1 MLFNKQTITKQEIR
15 VKRNVHLWKTRLKWE
30 SCLFFYSWSVLSLS
44 CFFKKIWH
52 TLNGIHIFH
61 CLFLVCLFNRLS
73 APLPSSLCLPYHGVI
88 HLSALFVSPPACTLT
103 FCSVKH
109 YCKAVTRNRCSR
121 PIYSEARVSGSQLR
135 AETDSIR
142 VPGSCVTPLLLLRS
156 LSSGIS
162 FLLASRGRQ
171 C

>member
-1 MLFNKQTITKQEIR
+1 MLFNKQSKKKSASLEKQIEMR
-15 VKRNVHLWKTRLKWE
+15 
-30 SCLFFYSWSVLSLS
+30 LFF
-44 CFFKKIWH
+44 CFFFNLGHDLKSFMLLKKKKKEKWH

-61 CLFLVCLFNRLS
+61 RLFLVCLLNRLS

-121 PIYSEARVSGSQLR
+121 PIYSKARVSDSQLR

-142 VPGSCVTPLLLLRS
+142 VPGSCVVPLLLLRS

-162 FLLASRGRQ
+162 FLLASLGRR